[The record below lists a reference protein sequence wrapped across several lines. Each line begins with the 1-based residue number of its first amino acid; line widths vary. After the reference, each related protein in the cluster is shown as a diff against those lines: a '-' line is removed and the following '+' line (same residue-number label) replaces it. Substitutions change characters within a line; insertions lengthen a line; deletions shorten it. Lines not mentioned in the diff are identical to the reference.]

1 MFLFNYKSK
10 QQIAN
15 LYEEVQQYKQEVVK
29 LKIEKEE
36 LLGQIEALSEE
47 LRTYRRTQNIAKGI
61 FSNLFTFSDSLVEL
75 QTSLADVTHQMD
87 EERRSVMTTSKLSGE
102 ASSLIYE
109 IANNLKKLSEDALSA
124 TAIINN
130 LNVKTEQIDAIVR
143 LISDIAEQ
151 TNLLALNAAIEA
163 ARAGEQG
170 RGFAI
175 VADEVRKLAERT
187 SLSTKNVGNLV
198 GTIQGEVLLTKE
210 NMHSWAEQSQHFS
223 EKGDH
228 ATVSL
233 SNLLTHNATMERVI
247 NLVSLRSFIE
257 VAKIDHIIYKF
268 NVYKIFMGLS
278 VVKAESTIFVDHCH
292 CRLGKWYYEG
302 EGAKFFQLIPGYKEL
317 EKPHAAVHE
326 NGIAAIEA
334 FERNE
339 HEKGLILLQRMELA
353 SLEVLK
359 ILNNIANFV
368 QENPEQIS
376 LHNDKKI

>member
-1 MFLFNYKSK
+1 MFLFNHKSK

-15 LYEEVQQYKQEVVK
+15 LHEEVLQYKQDVAK
-29 LKIEKEE
+29 LKAEK
-36 LLGQIEALSEE
+36 EALSKQIEE
-47 LRTYRRTQNIAKGI
+47 LTEEIRTCRRFQSISKGI

-87 EERRSVMTTSKLSGE
+87 EERSSVATTSKLSTE

-109 IANNLKKLSEDALSA
+109 IANNLKKLSEDALAA
-124 TAIINN
+124 TGIINN
-130 LNVKTEQIDAIVR
+130 LTDRTEQIDTIVR

-187 SLSTKNVGNLV
+187 SVSAKNVGGLV
-198 GTIQGEVLLTKE
+198 CTIQDEVGLTKD
-210 NMHSWAEQSQHFS
+210 NMESWAQQSHHFS
-223 EKGDH
+223 EKGET

-233 SNLLTHNATMERVI
+233 AHLLTHNSMMERVI
-247 NLVSLRSFIE
+247 NFVSLRSFIE

-278 VVKAESTIFVDHCH
+278 AVHTESAVFSDHHH

-302 EGAKFFQLIPGYKEL
+302 EGAKFFHHVPGYKDL

-339 HEKGLILLQRMELA
+339 PEKGLILLQRMELA

-359 ILNNIANFV
+359 VLNNIANFI
-368 QENPEQIS
+368 QENADKIT